1 MPVELSIEVGGDVNF
16 GSRLKQFAKTRLTEA
31 RRNIGRRS
39 LAALQMMIPEKTG
52 ATRQAAYF
60 KSRATQQGFQ
70 IDLGVAAR
78 RYSIFKMLVEGT
90 SPHVI
95 TGNPLA
101 FFWENGP
108 EGPGYYFFYSVN
120 HPGFKSKVNLQKLE
134 REVER
139 YGLAEMISLVL
150 SLQEA

>member
-1 MPVELSIEVGGDVNF
+1 MPVELSVEVGGDVNF
-16 GSRLKQFAKTRLTEA
+16 GSRLKQFAKTRLTGA
-31 RRNIGRRS
+31 GRSIGRRS

-60 KSRATQQGFQ
+60 QSRTTQQGFE

-78 RYSIFKMLVEGT
+78 RHNVFQMLVEGT

-101 FFWENGP
+101 FFWERGP

-120 HPGFKSKVNLQKLE
+120 HPGFKSRINLKKLE

-139 YGLAEMISLVL
+139 YGLAELVSLVL